1 MLLAIALVYRKIIQW
16 NICNEFSNGNSTFVI
31 ETQTNVTIY
40 ERISGVVMRRIYL
53 YFIHGKRT
61 HLFSI
66 NYDWMTGLQH
76 SADSSRDSRTFTMRS
91 RTDRR
96 GRWSVHPPK
105 GSHFPSTFFF
115 VLFNAANVP
124 ESIFIIR
131 LWLDRSRTL
140 IPGGTRRFHRH
151 RGSTNPQWMSG
162 QQSMSSNPHSILYA
176 HFCYLLSGHFI
187 F

>member
-66 NYDWMTGLQH
+66 NYD
-76 SADSSRDSRTFTMRS
+76 
-91 RTDRR
+91 
-96 GRWSVHPPK
+96 
-105 GSHFPSTFFF
+105 
-115 VLFNAANVP
+115 
-124 ESIFIIR
+124 
-131 LWLDRSRTL
+131 
-140 IPGGTRRFHRH
+140 
-151 RGSTNPQWMSG
+151 
-162 QQSMSSNPHSILYA
+162 
-176 HFCYLLSGHFI
+176 
-187 F
+187 